1 MGQHVAFLRAVNVG
15 KRTTPMATL
24 KAAVEDLGFED
35 VWTYINSGNVVF
47 RGRGKRADLEAQ
59 LEERFEAEFGF
70 VVETFVRTAAELRA
84 LGAATPFS
92 VPEEHTHMVT
102 FFRDPATPTQVTA
115 MEGLSNDVDT
125 LVVDG
130 REVHWRIKGTVMTS
144 ELKPKDWAGIG
155 IGPSTSRNMN
165 SLRKLIAKLD

>member
-1 MGQHVAFLRAVNVG
+1 MGQHIAFLRAVNVG
-15 KRTTPMATL
+15 KRTAPMASL
-24 KAAVEDLGFED
+24 KAAVEDLGYED

-47 RGRGKRADLEAQ
+47 SATGPRADLEAE
-59 LEERFEAEFGF
+59 LEARFEAELGF

-84 LGAATPFS
+84 VGAATPFQ
-92 VPEEHTHMVT
+92 VTDGHTHMVT
-102 FFRDPATPTQVTA
+102 FFRDRATSAQQAA

-130 REVHWRIKGTVMTS
+130 REVHWRIVGTVMTS
-144 ELKPKDWAGIG
+144 ELKPKDWAGLG

-165 SLRKLIAKLD
+165 GLRKLIAKLA